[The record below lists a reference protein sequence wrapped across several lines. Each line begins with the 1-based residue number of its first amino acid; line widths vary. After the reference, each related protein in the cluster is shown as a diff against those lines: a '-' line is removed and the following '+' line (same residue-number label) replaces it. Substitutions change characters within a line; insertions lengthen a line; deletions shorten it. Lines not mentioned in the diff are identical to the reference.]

1 MRKNFTRNKLAQ
13 RINVKLGYSKEEA
26 KEFIEVFLNYIKV
39 NINTK
44 ENIKISK
51 LASFKVIS
59 KKERVG
65 RNPKTGQDAIISER
79 KVISCKFSKNL
90 KNQINNINK

>member
-1 MRKNFTRNKLAQ
+1 MRKNFTRNQLAE

-39 NINTK
+39 NMNTK

-59 KKERVG
+59 KKERIG
-65 RNPKTGQDAIISER
+65 RNPKTGQDAIISKR
-79 KVISCKFSKNL
+79 KVVSCKFSKNL
-90 KNQINNINK
+90 KVKINNDY

>member
-1 MRKNFTRNKLAQ
+1 MRKNFTRNKLAE
-13 RINVKLGYSKEEA
+13 RINMKLGYSKEEA
-26 KEFIEVFLNYIKV
+26 KEFIEIFLNYIKI
-39 NINTK
+39 NINEK

-59 KKERVG
+59 KKERIG

-79 KVISCKFSKNL
+79 KVVSCRFSKNF
-90 KNQINNINK
+90 KNKINNDY

>member
-26 KEFIEVFLNYIKV
+26 KEFIEIFLNYIKI
-39 NINTK
+39 NINEK
-44 ENIKISK
+44 ENFKISK
-51 LASFKVIS
+51 LASFRVIS
-59 KKERVG
+59 KKERIG

-79 KVISCKFSKNL
+79 KVVSCKFSKNL
-90 KNQINNINK
+90 KNKINKNY

>member
-1 MRKNFTRNKLAQ
+1 MRKNFTRNKLAE

-26 KEFIEVFLNYIKV
+26 KEFIEIFLNFIKIK
-39 NINTK
+39 INEK

-65 RNPKTGQDAIISER
+65 RNPKTGKDAIISAR
-79 KVISCKFSKNL
+79 KVVSCKFSKNL
-90 KNQINNINK
+90 KNKINNDY

>member
-1 MRKNFTRNKLAQ
+1 MRKNFTRNKLAE
-13 RINVKLGYSKEEA
+13 RINMKLGYSKEEA
-26 KEFIEVFLNYIKV
+26 KEFIEIFLNYIKI
-39 NINTK
+39 NINEK

-59 KKERVG
+59 KKERIG

-79 KVISCKFSKNL
+79 KVVSCKFSKNL
-90 KNQINNINK
+90 KNKINSDY

>member
-1 MRKNFTRNKLAQ
+1 MRKNFTRNKLAE

-39 NINTK
+39 NLNSK

-59 KKERVG
+59 KKERIG

-79 KVISCKFSKNL
+79 KVVSCKFSKNL
-90 KNQINNINK
+90 KNKINKNY

>member
-1 MRKNFTRNKLAQ
+1 MRKNFTRNKLAE

-26 KEFIEVFLNYIKV
+26 KEFIEIFLNYIK
-39 NINTK
+39 INLNAK

-59 KKERVG
+59 KKERIG

-79 KVISCKFSKNL
+79 KVVSCKFSKNL
-90 KNQINNINK
+90 KIKINNDY

>member
-1 MRKNFTRNKLAQ
+1 MRKNFTRNKLAE

-26 KEFIEVFLNYIKV
+26 KEFIEIFLNYIKI
-39 NINTK
+39 NINSK

-59 KKERVG
+59 KKERIG

-79 KVISCKFSKNL
+79 KVVSCKFSKNL
-90 KNQINNINK
+90 KNKINND

>member
-1 MRKNFTRNKLAQ
+1 MRKNFTRNKLAE

-59 KKERVG
+59 KKERIG

-79 KVISCKFSKNL
+79 KVVSCKFSKNF
-90 KNQINNINK
+90 KNKINNDY

>member
-1 MRKNFTRNKLAQ
+1 MRKNYTRNKLAE
-13 RINVKLGYSKEEA
+13 RINMKLGYSKEEA

-39 NINTK
+39 NMNSK

-59 KKERVG
+59 KKERIG

-79 KVISCKFSKNL
+79 KVVSCKFSKNL
-90 KNQINNINK
+90 KNKINKNY

>member
-1 MRKNFTRNKLAQ
+1 MRKNFTRNKLAE

-39 NINTK
+39 NMNTK

-59 KKERVG
+59 KKERIG

-79 KVISCKFSKNL
+79 KVVSCKFSKNL
-90 KNQINNINK
+90 KNKINTDY

>member
-1 MRKNFTRNKLAQ
+1 MRKNFTRSKLAE

-26 KEFIEVFLNYIKV
+26 KEFIEIFLNYIK
-39 NINTK
+39 INMNSK

-59 KKERVG
+59 KKERIG

-79 KVISCKFSKNL
+79 KVVSCKFSKNF
-90 KNQINNINK
+90 KNKINNDY

>member
-1 MRKNFTRNKLAQ
+1 MRKNFTRNKLAE
-13 RINVKLGYSKEEA
+13 RINIKLGYSKEEA

-39 NINTK
+39 NMNTK

-59 KKERVG
+59 KKERIG

-79 KVISCKFSKNL
+79 KVVSCKFSKNF
-90 KNQINNINK
+90 KNKINNDY

>member
-1 MRKNFTRNKLAQ
+1 MRKNFTRNKLAE
-13 RINVKLGYSKEEA
+13 RINLKLGYSKEEA
-26 KEFIEVFLNYIKV
+26 KEFIEIFLSYIKV
-39 NINTK
+39 NMNTK

-59 KKERVG
+59 KKERIG

-79 KVISCKFSKNL
+79 KVVSCKFSKNL
-90 KNQINNINK
+90 KNKINKDY